1 MSYRFAVLWLKAFRD
16 SPEKV
21 CQLYADEFLFED
33 LMLGQSITNKG
44 DLARAFAPYANTDP
58 DNGIGLH
65 QFRIDEVIGGESS
78 ALIRWTWQAT
88 GAAAFL
94 GIPTNGKVV
103 GTTGHTMHVY
113 EGGKIKRE
121 FDLLGRDLDPARPWA
136 AGVDPGRHGAACRRR
151 RLLIRPLTLPR
162 GGEMTYLPWPHR

>member
-33 LMLGQSITNKG
+33 LMLGQSITDKG

-58 DNGIGLH
+58 GNGIGIH
-65 QFRIDEVIGGESS
+65 QFRIDEVIGDENR
-78 ALIRWTWQAT
+78 ALIRWTWRAI

-94 GIPTNGKVV
+94 GVPTNGKDV
-103 GTTGHTMHVY
+103 GTTGHTMHIY
-113 EGGKIKRE
+113 QGGRIKRE
-121 FDLLGRDLDPARPWA
+121 STYWDATSVLRDLGQPVSAHGVTAARVRA
-136 AGVDPGRHGAACRRR
+136 AV
-151 RLLIRPLTLPR
+151 TV
-162 GGEMTYLPWPHR
+162 

>member
-21 CQLYADEFLFED
+21 CQMYADDFLFED
-33 LMLGQSITNKG
+33 LMLGQSITDKS
-44 DLARAFAPYANTDP
+44 DLARAFAPYANKDP
-58 DNGIGLH
+58 NNGIGVHL
-65 QFRIDEVIGGESS
+65 FRIDEYIGDENRG
-78 ALIRWTWQAT
+78 LIRWTWQAI

-94 GIPTNGKVV
+94 GVPTNGKVV

-121 FDLLGRDLDPARPWA
+121 STYWDATSVLRDLGQPISAQGITALRA
-136 AGVDPGRHGAACRRR
+136 GAAV
-151 RLLIRPLTLPR
+151 TV
-162 GGEMTYLPWPHR
+162 